1 VIRNVDLSRP
11 DRTRDQNFD
20 LGVRLDG
27 LRSVPASVSLLSN
40 IFALY
45 RLQNVGPDFDMQ
57 AEMLVSAGV
66 DANAGLRLGL
76 EGVDSFNTTG
86 YPYVA
91 RRSLVGNVSDLYR
104 KTLDV
109 PALGRCQD
117 GLPGLCEHMP
127 RLLT

>member
-1 VIRNVDLSRP
+1 VSRNVDLSRP

-20 LGVRLDG
+20 LGVSLDG
-27 LRSVPASVSLLSN
+27 LRSVPAAVSLSN

-45 RLQNVGPDFDMQ
+45 RLQNVGPDFDLQ
-57 AEMLVSAGV
+57 AEISVSAGV

-104 KTLDV
+104 KPLDV
-109 PALGRCQD
+109 PALGRRQD